1 VNILEKPIKVTILNN
16 EYLIKSEEGD
26 IEKVYKIAEYV
37 NEKVKEI
44 NDNSEGLS
52 EKKAVILTALNIAG
66 DYFQALKER
75 DDLINNIRQRSKA
88 LVCNIDSLMG

>member
-1 VNILEKPIKVTILNN
+1 MPVKVKILDN
-16 EYLIKSEEGD
+16 EYLIKSEEED

-37 NEKVKEI
+37 NQKIKEI

-52 EKKAVILTALNIAG
+52 EKKMAILTALNIAG

-75 DDLINNIRQRSKA
+75 DDLLGNVRERSEA
-88 LVCNIDSLMG
+88 LIHNIDSLMS

>member
-1 VNILEKPIKVTILNN
+1 VNTLEKPIKVKILDN
-16 EYLIKSEEGD
+16 EYLIKSEEED
-26 IEKVYKIAEYV
+26 IEKVYKIAEFI

-44 NDNSEGLS
+44 NNNSEGLS

-66 DYFQALKER
+66 DYFQVLKER
-75 DDLINNIRQRSKA
+75 DDLIDNIRQRSKA